1 MYRRLLLLMAFLVLA
16 FGFPAPS
23 AGQPGEINASYFTLG
38 LSDGSIVVIDSNEQS
53 WGSSVSR

>member
-1 MYRRLLLLMAFLVLA
+1 MAFLVLA